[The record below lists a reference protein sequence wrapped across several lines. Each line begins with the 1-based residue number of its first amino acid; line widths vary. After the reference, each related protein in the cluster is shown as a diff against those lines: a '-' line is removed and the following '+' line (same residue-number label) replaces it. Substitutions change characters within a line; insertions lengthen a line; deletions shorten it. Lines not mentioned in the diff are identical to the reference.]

1 MEPDGVLRR
10 VLYTADPKNGF
21 RASVRYVRPDGEE
34 SSNRDHGF
42 LSGGP
47 DRSPGPPPHQQ
58 QQQQQQSEYESDG
71 GGDDDEPRPF
81 SLQSQSLNLPSEY
94 ESEADE
100 ESFAP
105 PLPRPQPLS
114 LNFGFDKYNDVNHN
128 SNVGDDDDSDDYG
141 GGGGGGGGRPSA
153 FKFPS
158 PSSSFFKASDAVND
172 SGDYGESDNK
182 FNNYH
187 WPGTLG
193 SVQAPSS
200 PSPFGLP
207 SSPSPSFGGPVAA
220 SPTTPFVG
228 FAKRTEPLP
237 CRPQPLPSRSPLSSD
252 IVSYQT
258 GHSNSLPLFVKSSDD
273 HDLEQLRSL
282 DEKIGSADDDD
293 DDHDDIENYESD
305 DSDTDTARVA
315 ADIVRLSPSAKS
327 APSVL
332 PSDQTSTS
340 RPHSLTASASAT
352 ARPPAVVVP
361 PPSFRLPPTSID
373 VLAIDLSPSPTMTPI
388 QPTIIDID
396 V

>member
-1 MEPDGVLRR
+1 LFLFLRC
-10 VLYTADPKNGF
+10 LA
-21 RASVRYVRPDGEE
+21 
-34 SSNRDHGF
+34 
-42 LSGGP
+42 
-47 DRSPGPPPHQQ
+47 
-58 QQQQQQSEYESDG
+58 
-71 GGDDDEPRPF
+71 
-81 SLQSQSLNLPSEY
+81 
-94 ESEADE
+94 
-100 ESFAP
+100 
-105 PLPRPQPLS
+105 
-114 LNFGFDKYNDVNHN
+114 
-128 SNVGDDDDSDDYG
+128 
-141 GGGGGGGGRPSA
+141 
-153 FKFPS
+153 
-158 PSSSFFKASDAVND
+158 D

-258 GHSNSLPLFVKSSDD
+258 GHSNSLPLFAKSSDD
-273 HDLEQLRSL
+273 HNLEQLRSL
-282 DEKIGSADDDD
+282 DEKIGSAEDDD
-293 DDHDDIENYESD
+293 DDHDDIENYDSD

-315 ADIVRLSPSAKS
+315 ADIVRLSPTAKS
-327 APSVL
+327 APS
-332 PSDQTSTS
+332 DQTS
-340 RPHSLTASASAT
+340 
-352 ARPPAVVVP
+352 
-361 PPSFRLPPTSID
+361 SID